1 MKFAAAITLSANV
14 QGWAT
19 PSLTAMMG
27 FLARWTRHLSWRQT
41 ARSFQTS
48 WEAVYRSLGWFMRWG
63 WAQRK
68 LEGVQSIGVKE
79 IHGGGQAN
87 PSHPAPGSDNVGRGI
102 RQRTALCLQQ

>member
-41 ARSFQTS
+41 ALVLPDQLGGCLPFVGVVHAVGLGAAEVGGRS
-48 WEAVYRSLGWFMRWG
+48 VHRR
-63 WAQRK
+63 
-68 LEGVQSIGVKE
+68 EGNPRGGASEPKPPCAGV
-79 IHGGGQAN
+79 
-87 PSHPAPGSDNVGRGI
+87 
-102 RQRTALCLQQ
+102 